1 MTAQLLD
8 PSLFRKNIVN
18 KFHSFLEDDK
28 KSQNLEKGIF
38 NFAIKEAT
46 IKSEVKKWENPK
58 FVQIYTDRLKTIY
71 LNMKNKKILDSLISG
86 ELKPQIFAFMT
97 HQEMNPEHWKE
108 LIEKKSVIDANKY
121 DTKLVSNTDMFT
133 CSKCKSKNCQ
143 YYTMQTRSADEP
155 ETIFISCLDCGK
167 HWRR

>member
-18 KFHSFLEDDK
+18 KFQSFLEDYK

-86 ELKPQIFAFMT
+86 ELKPQVFAFMT

-108 LIEKKSVIDANKY
+108 LIEKKSIIDANKY

>member
-8 PSLFRKNIVN
+8 PSLFRQNIVN
-18 KFHSFLEDDK
+18 RFHTLLEDDK

-86 ELKPQIFAFMT
+86 DLKPQVFAFMT

>member
-8 PSLFRKNIVN
+8 PSLFRQNIVN
-18 KFHSFLEDDK
+18 KFQCFLQDDK

-86 ELKPQIFAFMT
+86 EIKPQVFAFMT

>member
-18 KFHSFLEDDK
+18 KFQSFLEDDK

-86 ELKPQIFAFMT
+86 EIKPQVFAFMT